1 MRVKYSTAQAAPA
14 ARKRYWDQA
23 VSQTY
28 FPLELGFRNT
38 PSFSG
43 DLEVWSLGNL
53 SISRNVSD
61 GLVYRRHQRHLLHER
76 EESYLITVP
85 ELSEISFAQDGKEVR
100 CRPGAFLVE
109 RSHLPYEFSYA
120 EPNALWVL
128 KVPSATL
135 RARVGQPER
144 LASLSF
150 DSTRGVGA
158 LFVDMIRHTAPR
170 LDEMSGAAR
179 DISGKHL
186 VDLLALAIEGDE
198 RVLAGAASSVQSA
211 HLHRV
216 ERFIRTHL
224 ALSDLSPQIVAQ
236 GCGISIRYLHQL
248 FATQGTTVC
257 GWIRRQR
264 LLMCDEALRDI
275 GGRKSISEIAY
286 QWGFGDHAQFSRH
299 YKAHFGFTPS
309 DAREAARRAAFAGA
323 TAITPAD

>member
-1 MRVKYSTAQAAPA
+1 MRVKYSTTQAPPM

-23 VSQTY
+23 VSRTY
-28 FPLELGFRNT
+28 FPLELGFRNS
-38 PSFSG
+38 PHFSG
-43 DLEVWSLGNL
+43 DLDVWSLGNV

-61 GLVYRRHQRHLLHER
+61 GLVYRRHERHLVQER

-85 ELSEISFAQDGKEVR
+85 ELSEICFAQDGKEVR

-120 EPNALWVL
+120 APNALWVL

-150 DSTRGVGA
+150 DSTQGVGA
-158 LFVDMIRHTAPR
+158 LFVDMIRSTAPR
-170 LDEMSGAAR
+170 LDEMGAAAR
-179 DISGKHL
+179 DVCGKHL
-186 VDLLALAIEGDE
+186 VELLALSVEGDQ

-216 ERFIRTHL
+216 ERFVRAHL
-224 ALSDLSPQIVAQ
+224 AVSNLAPQAIAEA
-236 GCGISIRYLHQL
+236 CGISVRYLHQL

-257 GWIRRQR
+257 TWIRCQR
-264 LLMCDEALRDI
+264 LLMCDEALRETAN
-275 GGRKSISEIAY
+275 RRSIAEIAY
-286 QWGFGDHAQFSRH
+286 HWGFSDHAQFSRH
-299 YKAHFGFTPS
+299 YRAQFGCTPS
-309 DAREAARRAAFAGA
+309 DTREAARRGA
-323 TAITPAD
+323 LPIMTTTRPAD